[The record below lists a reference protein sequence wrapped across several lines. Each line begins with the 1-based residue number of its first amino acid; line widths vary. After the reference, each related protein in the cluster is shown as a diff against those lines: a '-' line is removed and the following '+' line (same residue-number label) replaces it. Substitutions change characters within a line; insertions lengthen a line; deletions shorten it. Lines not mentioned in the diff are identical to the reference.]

1 MKQIITFTLLALLT
15 LSGKAQYITISD
27 STFLNWLN
35 AHIPSAMNGNQ
46 MDTTSAAITGTKR
59 IIIGD
64 RLVRNLDGIQYFD
77 SLITLDFGNKSWDMG
92 FRNRVDSLPKL
103 PAMLDT
109 LICDLNLLNS
119 LPPLPNSLNYLSCYG
134 NQLHYLPALP
144 SGMSYLDCSGNVL
157 DSIPALSS
165 ALIRFNCGMNRL
177 TFLPPFPSTIN
188 SINCSRNLL
197 TVLPAL
203 PASVLTVTCS
213 YNQLQTLPAL
223 PPIILS
229 LFCDNNQL
237 NSLPALPGSITD
249 LDCSF
254 NQIPNLPGLPN
265 SLLNLGCSHN
275 LLTTLPTLP
284 ASLITLDCSTN
295 QITNLPALPNSL
307 TRLDCSFNQLPV
319 LPTLPVNLYKLL
331 CDNNPLPSL
340 PALPNSLV
348 ILSCSSDLLPSL
360 PTLPGSLVYLN
371 CSYNFLT
378 TLPSLPAALVELRCN
393 NNQINVL
400 PAQPN
405 SLSLLYCQHNMLPVL
420 PALSTALFHLDCSHN
435 HLTQLPVLPSGL
447 GSLACY
453 TNSITSLPSLPVS
466 LYELSCQDNVIQNL
480 PALPDS
486 LKQLD
491 CSHNQI
497 HCFSPFPKTPYFFNI
512 YNNPFTCLP
521 NYIPSMD
528 SILLTV
534 PLCKAGNANGCAT
547 AYGITGFTYKD
558 NNSSCAYDGGDRS
571 LKNIPIK
578 LLDAG
583 ANQLEQTYTAVNGV
597 YQFLDTAGT
606 YDVVVETNGLPFTA
620 SCAYPGTDSTVT
632 VARLD
637 TNINFALNCKPGF
650 DIGVRSIAVCG
661 LVFPGQKHN
670 VYVNAG
676 DLSKLYNLHC
686 AAGVSGTLTVRFSG
700 PVIFGGQGSGAL
712 TPNVSAN
719 TLRYIIPDFGAVNN
733 ASDFAFSLQPLTS
746 AQAGDTISINVK
758 VNPLAGDNNQI
769 NNDVT
774 FKYLIVNS
782 HDPNY
787 KEVYPIDVPLNFN
800 DWLTYTIHFQ
810 NTGNAPAINIRLLDT
825 LDSSLDLT
833 TFEAIGYS
841 HPNMANLSGN
851 ILHVNF
857 ENIMLADSSSD
868 PKASMGFFQYRIKP
882 KTSWSYYHTIKN
894 TAYIYFDFNEPIITN
909 TTHNNKIDIVTGI
922 DEHTRTGFGISP
934 NPGNGVLTI
943 TSLNKEKTHIFIFD
957 IAGNMVYT
965 GFMQENEKTIDASFL
980 PSGVYTISLNN
991 ATSTLNQKL
1000 IIVK

>member
-1 MKQIITFTLLALLT
+1 MKHFITFTLLALLT
-15 LSGKAQYITISD
+15 LSGKAQYVTISD
-27 STFLNWLN
+27 STLLDWLN
-35 AHIPSAMNGNQ
+35 TNVPSAMNGNQ
-46 MDTTSAAITGTKR
+46 MDTTNAAVTATKR
-59 IIIGD
+59 IVIGD

-77 SLITLDFGNKSWDMG
+77 SLITLDFSNKTWNLG

-109 LICDLNLLNS
+109 LICDLNILDS
-119 LPPLPNSLNYLSCYG
+119 LPVLPNNLRYLSCYG

-144 SGMSYLDCSGNVL
+144 SGMEYLDCSANVL
-157 DSIPALSS
+157 DSIPSLPSG
-165 ALIRFNCGMNRL
+165 LIRFNCGMNHV
-177 TFLPPFPSTIN
+177 TFLPSLPANIN

-197 TVLPAL
+197 TSLPAL
-203 PASVLTVTCS
+203 PISVLTVTCS
-213 YNQLQTLPAL
+213 FNQLQTLPAL
-223 PPIILS
+223 PS
-229 LFCDNNQL
+229 FMATLFCDNNQL
-237 NSLPALPGSITD
+237 NSLPALPSALTD

-254 NQIPNLPGLPN
+254 NQIPNLPTLPN
-265 SLLNLGCSHN
+265 SLINLGCSNN

-284 ASLITLDCSTN
+284 VSLITLNCSSN
-295 QITNLPALPNSL
+295 QITGLPALPNSL
-307 TRLDCSFNQLPV
+307 THLNCSSNQLPV
-319 LPTLPVNLYKLL
+319 LPALPGNLYKLL
-331 CDNNPLPSL
+331 CDNNPLPAL
-340 PALPNSLV
+340 PTLPNSLV
-348 ILSCSSDLLPSL
+348 ILSCSGDLLPSL
-360 PTLPGSLVYLN
+360 PALPGSLVYLD
-371 CSYNFLT
+371 CSHNFLT
-378 TLPSLPAALVELRCN
+378 TLPALPSSLMELRCY

-405 SLSLLYCQHNMLPVL
+405 SLSLLYCQNNLLPVL
-420 PALSTALFHLDCSHN
+420 PALSTSLFDLNCSYN
-435 HLTQLPVLPSGL
+435 YLSQLPGLPSGL
-447 GSLACY
+447 GKLACY
-453 TNSITSLPSLPVS
+453 SNTITSLPSLPAG
-466 LYELSCQDNVIQNL
+466 LFELFCQNNVIQNL
-480 PALPDS
+480 PVLPDS
-486 LKQLD
+486 LKRLD
-491 CSHNQI
+491 CSFNQI
-497 HCFSPFPKTPYFFNI
+497 QCFTPFPKTPYFFNI

-534 PLCKAGNANGCAT
+534 PLCQAGNANGCVS

-558 NNSSCAYDGGDRS
+558 NSSNCIYDGGDRS
-571 LKNIPIK
+571 LKNIPVK
-578 LLDAG
+578 LLDANATLLG
-583 ANQLEQTYTAVNGV
+583 KTYTAVNGV
-597 YQFLDTAGT
+597 YQFLDTANT
-606 YDVVVETNGLPFTA
+606 YEVVVDTNGLPFTA
-620 SCAYPGTDSTVT
+620 SCAYPGIDSTVT

-637 TNINFALNCKPGF
+637 TNVNFALNCKPGF

-661 LVFPGQKHN
+661 IVFPGQNHQ
-670 VYVNAG
+670 VFVNAG

-686 AAGVSGTLTVRFSG
+686 AAGVAGTLTVRFSG
-700 PVIFGGQGSGAL
+700 PVIYGGQGNGAL

-719 TLRYIIPDFGAVNN
+719 TLRYTIADFGAVNN
-733 ASDFAFSLQPLTS
+733 TSDFVFLLQPLTT
-746 AQAGDTISINVK
+746 AQAGDTISINIK

-825 LDSSLDLT
+825 LDSELDLN
-833 TFEAIGYS
+833 TFEVISYS
-841 HPNMANLSGN
+841 HNNMANLSGN

-882 KTSWSYYHTIKN
+882 KTTWSYYHTIKN

-909 TTHNNKIDIVTGI
+909 TTHNNKVDIITAI
-922 DEHTRTGFGISP
+922 NEPAPAGFGLSP
-934 NPGNGVLTI
+934 NPNNGLFSI
-943 TSLNKEKTHIFIFD
+943 SSINKEKTQMYIFD
-957 IAGNMVYT
+957 IAGNMVYAD
-965 GFMQENEKTIDASFL
+965 FMQGEKAIDVSFL

-991 ATSTLNQKL
+991 TNITSNQKL